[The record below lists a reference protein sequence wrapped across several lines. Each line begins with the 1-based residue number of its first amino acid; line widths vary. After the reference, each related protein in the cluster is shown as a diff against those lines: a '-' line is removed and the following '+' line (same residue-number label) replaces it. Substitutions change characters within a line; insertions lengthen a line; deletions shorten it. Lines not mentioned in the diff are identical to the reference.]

1 MLQMRNYLKTGKSAK
16 KSVMMVR
23 LFIRSPTKL
32 SDAFKMSEGAT
43 RTRTTTALLTQS
55 CFRVGSEIIMIKDLQ
70 NIIALLNNMVIL
82 NE

>member
-32 SDAFKMSEGAT
+32 SDAFKMSEGD
-43 RTRTTTALLTQS
+43 
-55 CFRVGSEIIMIKDLQ
+55 E
-70 NIIALLNNMVIL
+70 NPNNHSVAYTIL
-82 NE
+82 R